1 MSTLRPT
8 TQADQHS
15 AEVARHYREH
25 APRVPV
31 DGLDIFEIYPST
43 VQIEMEIGFGRG
55 LFLLQRAAAVPAAHM
70 LGLEIKSKLACRLAE
85 RVQALSLPRIRVL
98 TGDVRVVLP
107 NVRPDAA
114 LTRVFMHFPDP
125 WWKKRHSKRR
135 VISEEVL
142 DQVARLLRPGGEFFM
157 QTDVEERASEAVAQ
171 LAEHPAF
178 ELSGTGYLDHN
189 PYQAQ
194 SNRERRAVEDGV
206 PIYRVLAV
214 RRG

>member
-1 MSTLRPT
+1 MF
-8 TQADQHS
+8 
-15 AEVARHYREH
+15 EV
-25 APRVPV
+25 
-31 DGLDIFEIYPST
+31 YPST
-43 VQIEMEIGFGRG
+43 VEIEMEIGFGRG
-55 LFLLQRAAAVPAAHM
+55 LFLLQRAAAAPAAH
-70 LGLEIKSKLACRLAE
+70 LVGLEIKSKLACQLAE

-107 NVRPDAA
+107 NVRPDAS

-135 VISEEVL
+135 VINEEVL
-142 DQVARLLRPGGEFFM
+142 DQLARLLRPGGEFFM
-157 QTDVEERASEAVAQ
+157 QTDVEERAAEAVAQ

-189 PYQAQ
+189 PYGAL

-214 RRG
+214 RRA